1 MCGVTVNGFIDSVT
15 SDYGALSIPPQKKNI
30 EYGEVRW
37 YVLMVPKEMGM
48 ELLRCHIPPNNLSL
62 A

>member
-1 MCGVTVNGFIDSVT
+1 VT

-37 YVLMVPKEMGM
+37 YVLMVPKEMG
-48 ELLRCHIPPNNLSL
+48 LWNSYGATFHPITCP
-62 A
+62 